1 MKKYIGLEEMSN
13 GNCSS
18 VLSVIRDCGEV
29 SRKQISDITGLSWG
43 GMTKIVNKLFEHEYI
58 VEDKS
63 QNVTGIGRIP
73 NVIRI
78 NKEQNF
84 VIGLDINRMGFA
96 AYVMNL
102 AGDII
107 KGYFHAHNQ
116 RKEQQSENAASKE
129 LFDNKEELLQ
139 AILELTRQAVD
150 EYKEKKILAIGVAMQ
165 GILDAENGVS
175 VKFPHCHDWKNVPI
189 KEILE
194 QEFGIEV
201 FVEHDPNCMLYSV
214 MSEEESENMLLLR
227 LDSSVGMA
235 ASVNGS
241 IIRGNGLLEV
251 AHYIV
256 VPEGKEC
263 RCGQRGC
270 LEAYVSSCLVKG
282 KLQEEELPEL
292 IKPMAIFMNNMIHMF
307 NSDKIVLTGRLVK
320 YRSAFEKELLEEF
333 QKYCDKDVIVEFVEE
348 AEHAV
353 HGAALIAAQG
363 AIEQLRL

>member
-18 VLSVIRDCGEV
+18 VLRVIRDCGKV

-63 QNVTGIGRIP
+63 ENVTGIGRIP

-78 NKEQNF
+78 NKEQNY
-84 VIGLDINRMGFA
+84 VIGLDINRMGFE

-107 KGYFHAHNQ
+107 KEYSV
-116 RKEQQSENAASKE
+116 EET
-129 LFDNKEELLQ
+129 FDNKEELLQ
-139 AILELTRQAVD
+139 AILNLADQAVG
-150 EYKEKKILAIGVAMQ
+150 EFREKKILALGVAMQ
-165 GILDAENGVS
+165 GILDVENGIS
-175 VKFPHCHDWKNVPI
+175 VKFPHCHDWKDVPI
-189 KEILE
+189 KDILE

-227 LDSSVGMA
+227 MDSSVGMA

-251 AHYIV
+251 AHCIV
-256 VPEGKEC
+256 VPDGKEC
-263 RCGQRGC
+263 RCGKKGC
-270 LEAYVSSCLVKG
+270 LEAYVSACLVNG
-282 KLQEEELPEL
+282 KLQEKEVPEM
-292 IKPMAIFMNNMIHMF
+292 IAPMAMLMNNMVHIF

-320 YRSAFEKELLEEF
+320 YRSLFGEKLLEEF
-333 QKYCDKDVIVEFVEE
+333 KTYCEKDVIVEFVEE

-353 HGAALIAAQG
+353 HGAALIAVQG
-363 AIEQLRL
+363 AIDQLRI

>member
-63 QNVTGIGRIP
+63 ENVTGIGRIP

-107 KGYFHAHNQ
+107 KGYF
-116 RKEQQSENAASKE
+116 REET
-129 LFDNKEELLQ
+129 FDNREELLQ
-139 AILELTRQAVD
+139 AILDLTRRAVE
-150 EYKEKKILAIGVAMQ
+150 EYREKKLLAIGVAMQ
-165 GILDAENGVS
+165 GILDVENGIS

-189 KEILE
+189 KEVLE